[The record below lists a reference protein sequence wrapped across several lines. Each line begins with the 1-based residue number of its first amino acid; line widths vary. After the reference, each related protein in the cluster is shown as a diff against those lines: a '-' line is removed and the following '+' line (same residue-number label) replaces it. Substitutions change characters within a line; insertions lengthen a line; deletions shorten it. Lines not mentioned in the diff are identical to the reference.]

1 MLISNNKTIIVYV
14 DPDVTFMF
22 NLQINYSD
30 YMNLL
35 ILKILQTKEVTI
47 MHYIRVTGFIEYKG
61 WESQTFTLGS
71 IEK

>member
-1 MLISNNKTIIVYV
+1 MLILNNKTTKNIAYF
-14 DPDVTFMF
+14 DPDVTLMF

-47 MHYIRVTGFIEYKG
+47 MHYIRVTGFIEYKV
-61 WESQTFTLGS
+61 
-71 IEK
+71 

>member
-1 MLISNNKTIIVYV
+1 MLISNNKTIIVYF

-35 ILKILQTKEVTI
+35 ILKILQTT
-47 MHYIRVTGFIEYKG
+47 
-61 WESQTFTLGS
+61 
-71 IEK
+71 